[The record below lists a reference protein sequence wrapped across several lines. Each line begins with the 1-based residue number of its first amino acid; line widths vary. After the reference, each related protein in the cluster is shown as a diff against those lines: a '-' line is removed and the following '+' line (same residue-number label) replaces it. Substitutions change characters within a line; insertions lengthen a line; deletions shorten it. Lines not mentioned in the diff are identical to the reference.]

1 VSPNAFPSRA
11 RERAVSRA
19 GSKQGVRL
27 LLLFTAAGML
37 AAADDKADESCLKCH
52 DRANLESI
60 RKNGRRG
67 PPEVI
72 PEDPKEREAFAAVI
86 NESDAAHRKELA
98 ETFIK
103 TYPAS
108 WMLEPVY
115 EVAAKA
121 SVVTGDLPAALDY
134 GARSL
139 RLLPENPFLLTTLA
153 DVETR
158 MGKFDAAERSAQ
170 SALWYLERFDRPS
183 SIEPQAWPQVKA
195 QLQAQAYYSVGR
207 AAAADALAPGSA
219 VRTQRLADAE
229 KALQESL
236 RLDPS
241 SVRSAYLLGM
251 VDLNDGRMNDGAAYL
266 SLAAKPD
273 GAIRTQAVDALRRIY
288 GDGAAAR
295 GRSFED
301 WVASLKSPVLSQQQ
315 AKPPARPQSGEYAG
329 SAACAECHKAE
340 HSNWQATGMG
350 RMFRPYRPQDVIGDF
365 TSGRDVLDDAGK
377 PVARAVVRNGRH
389 YMEIRDGNG
398 WKPYPVDYLIGSKFQ
413 QAYAT
418 KLPGGEIQVFP
429 LQYNV
434 AHKSWVN
441 YWEIKDPAS
450 SARTDVTRF
459 HEVVPGAT
467 YQLECAVCH
476 TSQQRFAGAV
486 MEAKASSFREGGINC
501 EMCHGPSAAHV
512 AAKRAGKVYPK
523 DPITP
528 PIAFRRIPASEY
540 VAICAQCHLQ
550 TGLRD
555 PEPSGAL
562 NYSETGDKF
571 YRTLLSRPYVDYPRR
586 GFYKDGRFRESV
598 FIVESFVRSACFRK
612 GGATCGNCHDPH
624 PADAA
629 SNPKSLKFGPDS
641 DQMCVGCHAKFK
653 AQPEEHTHHLAAS
666 EASRCVTCHMP
677 RIMNALMFQARDHQ
691 IDDIPDAEMAAR
703 FGPQDSPNAC
713 LMCHKDR
720 DAVWMSQKLAGW
732 KSK

>member
-1 VSPNAFPSRA
+1 MKR
-11 RERAVSRA
+11 
-19 GSKQGVRL
+19 GLGCI
-27 LLLFTAAGML
+27 LLFSFSGIL
-37 AAADDKADESCLKCH
+37 AAADDKTDESCLKCH
-52 DRANLESI
+52 DRANLESL

-72 PEDPKEREAFAAVI
+72 PEDPKEREAFATVM
-86 NESDAAHRKELA
+86 NEPDAARRKELA
-98 ETFIK
+98 EAFVR

-108 WMLEPVY
+108 WVLEPVY
-115 EVAAKA
+115 EAASKAAVAI
-121 SVVTGDLPAALDY
+121 GDFPAALDY

-139 RLLPENPFLLTTLA
+139 RLLPENPFLLVALA

-158 MGKFDAAERSAQ
+158 IGNFDAAGRTAEN
-170 SALWYLERFDRPS
+170 ALWYLGRFDRPS
-183 SIEPQAWPQVKA
+183 SIEEQAWPQVKA
-195 QLQAQAYYSVGR
+195 RLQAQAYYSVGR
-207 AAAADALAPGSA
+207 AAAADALAPGST
-219 VRTQRLADAE
+219 VRAQRLADAE

-241 SVRSAYLLGM
+241 GARSAYLLGM
-251 VDLNDGRMNDGAAYL
+251 VDLNDARMNEGAAYL
-266 SLAAKPD
+266 SLAAKPE
-273 GAIRTQAVDALRRIY
+273 GAIRTQALGALQRIY
-288 GDGAAAR
+288 GDGAAAG
-295 GRSFED
+295 GRSFDE
-301 WVASLKSPVLSQQQ
+301 WLASLK
-315 AKPPARPQSGEYAG
+315 PPAIAQPPTKPRDSLSREYAG

-340 HSNWQATGMG
+340 HTNWQATGMG

-365 TSGRDVLDDAGK
+365 TSGQNVLDDAGK

-389 YMEIRDGNG
+389 YMEIRDGSG
-398 WKPYPVDYLIGSKFQ
+398 WKSYAVDYLIGSKFQ

-418 KLPGGEIQVFP
+418 KLPGGEMQVFP

-476 TSQQRFAGAV
+476 TSQQRFTGAV

-512 AAKRAGKVYPK
+512 AAKRAGKVYQK
-523 DPITP
+523 DPNTP
-528 PIAFRRIPASEY
+528 PVDFSRISATEY

-562 NYSETGDKF
+562 NYSENGDNF

-624 PADAA
+624 PPDAA
-629 SNPKSLKFGPDS
+629 SNPKSLKSGPDS
-641 DQMCVGCHAKFK
+641 DRMCVGCHTKFQK
-653 AQPEEHTHHLAAS
+653 QPEAHTHHAAAS

-691 IDDIPDAEMAAR
+691 IDDIPNAEMAAR

-713 LMCHKDR
+713 LTCHKDR
-720 DAVWMSQKLAGW
+720 DAAWMSQKLAAW
-732 KSK
+732 KSN